1 MGFNLLKNIDYVD
14 KKGVE
19 YCLETL
25 FLMRKRL
32 LLERGMTNNN
42 NNNKNI
48 EIIAVFYRKNLNK
61 MRYYMKI

>member
-42 NNNKNI
+42 NNN
-48 EIIAVFYRKNLNK
+48 NK
-61 MRYYMKI
+61 DSHSNTH